1 MLRVRCQAN
10 ATLDAKGRLMLPA
23 PLKRAV
29 GVHGVTQLV
38 LTFQKG
44 AVYGWSPDEFE
55 KIESKVE
62 GLDPFDDEV
71 ADFVHAFLST
81 ANDVDID
88 GQGRIRV
95 PPMLRE
101 LAGLDK
107 DVVVNSMLNRIEI
120 WDRET
125 WEGRFKESLGR
136 RAVASGLPGRKGEG

>member
-29 GVHGVTQLV
+29 GVHGLSQLV

-44 AVYGWSPDEFE
+44 AVYGWPPEEFE
-55 KIESKVE
+55 KLEAKVE
-62 GLDPFDDEV
+62 GLDPFEDDV

-88 GQGRIRV
+88 GQGRVRI
-95 PPMLRE
+95 PPGLRD
-101 LAGLDK
+101 LAGLQK

-120 WDRET
+120 WDRGT
-125 WEGRFKESLGR
+125 WESRFRESLGR
-136 RAVASGLPGRKGEG
+136 RAAASGLPGRRGEG

>member
-1 MLRVRCQAN
+1 
-10 ATLDAKGRLMLPA
+10 MLPA

-29 GVHGVTQLV
+29 GVHGLSQMV
-38 LTFQKG
+38 LTYQKG
-44 AVYGWSPDEFE
+44 AVYGWSPEEFE
-55 KIESKVE
+55 KLEAKVE

-95 PPMLRE
+95 PPVLRD
-101 LAGLDK
+101 LARLDK
-107 DVVVNSMLNRIEI
+107 DVVVNSILNRIEI

-125 WEGRFKESLGR
+125 WESRFQESLGR
-136 RAVASGLPGRKGEG
+136 RAIASGLPGRRGEG